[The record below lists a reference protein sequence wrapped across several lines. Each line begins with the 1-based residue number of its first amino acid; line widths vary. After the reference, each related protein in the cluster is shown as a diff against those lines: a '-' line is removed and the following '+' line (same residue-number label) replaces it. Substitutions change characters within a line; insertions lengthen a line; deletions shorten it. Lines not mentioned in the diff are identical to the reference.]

1 MFAALS
7 NLTFEDYL
15 SSKVNL
21 FVAFAPVT
29 KMGKS
34 SLGGNHLDWI
44 AEKLASFFKIY
55 VLGDKK

>member
-7 NLTFEDYL
+7 NDTFEDYL
-15 SSKVNL
+15 ASKINI

-44 AEKLASFFKIY
+44 AA
-55 VLGDKK
+55 